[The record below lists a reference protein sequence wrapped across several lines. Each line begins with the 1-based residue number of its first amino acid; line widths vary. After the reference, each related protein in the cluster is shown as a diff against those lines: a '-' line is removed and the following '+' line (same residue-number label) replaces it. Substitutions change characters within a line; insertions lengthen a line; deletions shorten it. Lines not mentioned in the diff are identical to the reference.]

1 MNKQIEEMAQ
11 EIRAVTE
18 YSGGADFITGERRVG
33 ESHSKKIARHLIEEK
48 GYRKASEVAKEI
60 FEEIVKA
67 IEKGVAEGH
76 ERVGKSDVKHLRD
89 LIIGTGEG
97 YAGYIGMAIC
107 EVFKKY
113 ESEGGE

>member
-1 MNKQIEEMAQ
+1 MSNDKQIEE
-11 EIRAVTE
+11 I
-18 YSGGADFITGERRVG
+18 FI
-33 ESHSKKIARHLIEEK
+33 
-48 GYRKASEVAKEI
+48 EVMQ
-60 FEEIVKA
+60 A

-89 LIIGTGEG
+89 LIIGTGEA

-113 ESEGGE
+113 TEGEKYK